1 MSKFNGKFIKIYDED
16 SDKGYNL
23 EVDAEYPK
31 RLHTFHNDLPFLPER
46 MMIKKCNKL
55 VCNLYNKNNYAAH
68 IKTLKQAL
76 NHGLIFKKVH
86 KVIQFN
92 QKVWLKSYI
101 DMNTEL
107 RIRAKN
113 DFEKDFLKL
122 MKNEVFV
129 KAMEN
134 VRKHRDIKLVT
145 TNRRRNYLVSE
156 PSYHTTHLF
165 LENLLA
171 IEKKKIKV
179 KMNKPVYLGLSILGI
194 SKILMYKFWY
204 DYIKP
209 KYQYNVKLCY
219 MDIDSFIIHIKT
231 GDVYED
237 IADDVEKEFD
247 TWIDRPLTTG
257 KNKTAIRLMKDELRG
272 KIMTRFVGL
281 EPKTYSYLIDDGNS
295 DKKAKGTKND

>member
-101 DMNTEL
+101 DMNIEL

-113 DFEKDFLKL
+113 DFEKNFLKL

-134 VRKHRDIKLVT
+134 GRKHRDIKLLT

-156 PSYHTTHLF
+156 PSYHTTQLF

-171 IEKKKIKV
+171 IEKKK
-179 KMNKPVYLGLSILGI
+179 
-194 SKILMYKFWY
+194 
-204 DYIKP
+204 
-209 KYQYNVKLCY
+209 
-219 MDIDSFIIHIKT
+219 
-231 GDVYED
+231 
-237 IADDVEKEFD
+237 
-247 TWIDRPLTTG
+247 
-257 KNKTAIRLMKDELRG
+257 
-272 KIMTRFVGL
+272 
-281 EPKTYSYLIDDGNS
+281 
-295 DKKAKGTKND
+295 

>member
-247 TWIDRPLTTG
+247 T
-257 KNKTAIRLMKDELRG
+257 
-272 KIMTRFVGL
+272 
-281 EPKTYSYLIDDGNS
+281 
-295 DKKAKGTKND
+295 